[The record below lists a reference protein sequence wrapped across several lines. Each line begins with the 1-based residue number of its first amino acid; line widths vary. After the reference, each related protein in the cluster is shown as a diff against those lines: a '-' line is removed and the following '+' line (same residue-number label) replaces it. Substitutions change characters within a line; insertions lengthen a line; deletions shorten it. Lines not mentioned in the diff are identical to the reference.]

1 MLRLQWP
8 DLRLQQLRSLRLHV
22 ISVLLTE
29 YIRLADQFVAVPGGT
44 NNNNYANVDLI
55 IDIAQ
60 RTKVQVRRVPVC
72 HSVAEFYI
80 CSRQQP
86 LDGLCCLL
94 RSVLSAVCGDAVRCL
109 RLRSLTQRRPIYSLR
124 CSSFK
129 LVFVIYF
136 LLILAHDR
144 KSLANLLI

>member
-22 ISVLLTE
+22 IVVLLTE

-72 HSVAEFYI
+72 HSVTEFCIY
-80 CSRQQP
+80 
-86 LDGLCCLL
+86 
-94 RSVLSAVCGDAVRCL
+94 VLTSAA
-109 RLRSLTQRRPIYSLR
+109 
-124 CSSFK
+124 
-129 LVFVIYF
+129 
-136 LLILAHDR
+136 A
-144 KSLANLLI
+144 